1 MLYMYTCFRYWYVN
15 IVKYD
20 FRYPCSQR
28 YCYIYIVYIYIV
40 AYTCTKD
47 PVHRITVSDLPNS
60 FLSIYSHIYWHS
72 YIYILYVII
81 FWNSVLPYDIMLRYI
96 HTVYTFIFHQTS
108 PIVIPQNSMFH
119 IYLLNTISPHYSP
132 FLLVKSS
139 EFPLK
144 LAISVVLLWKKPIE
158 TSSPFFGWLKPCWN
172 PINILNIMENL
183 WRMG

>member
-28 YCYIYIVYIYIV
+28 YCYIYIVYIYCCIHMYKGSGPSYHCIRPPQFIPLHIF
-40 AYTCTKD
+40 A
-47 PVHRITVSDLPNS
+47 RILT
-60 FLSIYSHIYWHS
+60 FI